1 QKRRQKMVKKQSRRS
16 FFKKGSVAATAGAAM
31 LSNFGSGIQAAV
43 NNTAMSS
50 NPSELRIENVTCA
63 YMRGH
68 GTHMF
73 VKITTNQGI
82 TGYGE
87 AMDAVNGTYYI
98 VQNMG
103 RMLRGRNP
111 LDVNRLF
118 DDIRQMGFFGGSQSG
133 IYVSVL
139 TGIEFAL
146 WDLAGKA
153 LGLPV
158 YRLLG
163 GKYRDK
169 IRIYCDTAHSSEAP
183 EVMAKAAVGVKEHGF
198 TAIKFD
204 CDWAGDPSK
213 QDAYNWTATNGEI
226 DRMNDQFTA
235 VREAIGMKMDLC
247 VDAHGRYDLPG
258 GIQMA
263 KMFEKH
269 RLMWLEEPVH
279 AENLDTLREITR
291 QTTTPIC
298 TGENHYLAHD
308 FRKILEKQA
317 ADILM
322 PDLHK
327 CGGIAEGQRIANLAN
342 LYYVPIAPHNVS
354 SPLGTMGACHCCAA
368 VPNFLCMEWHHIS
381 RWDRWNSLIEEEP
394 LIQEGYVTVSEK
406 PGIGV
411 TPIEEEI
418 KKTAVRGMP
427 FFE

>member
-1 QKRRQKMVKKQSRRS
+1 MASKQTRRS
-16 FFKKGSVAATAGAAM
+16 FMQKGAVAATASAAM
-31 LSNFGSGIQAAV
+31 LANFGDGIQAAV
-43 NNTAMSS
+43 NKNAASS
-50 NPSELRIENVTCA
+50 NPSALKIEKVDVA

-73 VKITTNQGI
+73 IRITTNQGI
-82 TGYGE
+82 VGYGE
-87 AMDAVNGTYYI
+87 AMDAVSGTYY
-98 VQNMG
+98 VVKNMERLLVG
-103 RMLRGRNP
+103 KNP

-118 DDIRQMGFFGGSQSG
+118 DDIRQRGFFGGSQSG

-139 TGIEFAL
+139 TGIEYAL
-146 WDLAGKA
+146 WDVAGKA

-169 IRIYCDTAHSSEAP
+169 IRIYCDTASSSESP
-183 EVMAKAAVGVKEHGF
+183 KDMAKAAKEVQNLGF

-204 CDWAGDPSK
+204 CDWAGDPK
-213 QDAYNWTATNGEI
+213 KLDPYNWTASNGEI

-235 VREAIGMKMDLC
+235 VREAIGTDIDLC

-279 AENLDTLREITR
+279 AENMDSLREITR
-291 QTTTPIC
+291 QTSTPIC
-298 TGENHYLAHD
+298 VGENLYLAHD
-308 FRKILEKQA
+308 FRKVFEKKA
-317 ADILM
+317 ADIAM

-327 CGGIAEGQRIANLAN
+327 AGGIAEGQRIANLAN
-342 LYYVPIAPHNVS
+342 LYYIPVAPHNVS
-354 SPLGTMGACHCCAA
+354 SPLGTMGACHCMAS

-394 LIQEGYVTVSEK
+394 LIQNGYITVSEK

-411 TPIEEEI
+411 TPIEDAI
-418 KKTAVRGMP
+418 KKTAIKDVP
-427 FFE
+427 FFK